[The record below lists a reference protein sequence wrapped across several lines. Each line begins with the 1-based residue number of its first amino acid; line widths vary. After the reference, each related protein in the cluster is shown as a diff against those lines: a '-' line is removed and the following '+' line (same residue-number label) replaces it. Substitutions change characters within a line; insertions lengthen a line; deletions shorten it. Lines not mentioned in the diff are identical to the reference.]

1 MLNLCKDIARR
12 VLGPIVIG
20 ASVCAMA
27 GAAVAGVAET
37 APSMPIGAVA
47 SAPAGFLDFCR
58 RSPSDCAPARVGSEG
73 MALDDVRARAASLY
87 WAGVFAAPRGEATRM
102 TASIDAPGFD
112 WSRVFPS
119 RPVAAPVADPMR
131 DGLAVAVED
140 VAVPAV
146 ATAVLSVAEGA
157 ASAADSGVDVAAVVA
172 ETPVEPTPV
181 LVMDRARW
189 KQLRAVNRDVNRA
202 IRRGS
207 DDRVHGVADFW
218 NAPQGRDA
226 RGDCEDYVL
235 AKRRALIDAGF
246 AAETL
251 SIAIVTTAWGES
263 HAVLLAATDEGEM
276 VLDNL
281 TPRISRWDRVDY
293 RWGERQAPG
302 KVFDWVRMAG

>member
-1 MLNLCKDIARR
+1 MLVR
-12 VLGPIVIG
+12 
-20 ASVCAMA
+20 AS
-27 GAAVAGVAET
+27 AAVAKA
-37 APSMPIGAVA
+37 
-47 SAPAGFLDFCR
+47 
-58 RSPSDCAPARVGSEG
+58 
-73 MALDDVRARAASLY
+73 
-87 WAGVFAAPRGEATRM
+87 
-102 TASIDAPGFD
+102 
-112 WSRVFPS
+112 
-119 RPVAAPVADPMR
+119 
-131 DGLAVAVED
+131 
-140 VAVPAV
+140 
-146 ATAVLSVAEGA
+146 
-157 ASAADSGVDVAAVVA
+157 AADSGVDVAAVVA